1 MAKLFR
7 ESKTSFKIKIGD
19 FLFKHRSFTPIPLM
33 IIVILF
39 FRPIDYGKNNLML
52 NLCGFF
58 ISIIGEFIRVLGI
71 GFSFSGTS
79 GRENYLRADNLNM
92 TGIYSIVRNPLY
104 IGNVL
109 IYSGILVVF
118 SNLFAI
124 LIFDIFIILQYYFI
138 ILSEEGYLRK
148 KYGKDIDLYF
158 KNVSRIVPNFKNY
171 KKPILKFSLKK
182 IIFNE
187 NDSIFNILMM
197 LVLILAYKQ
206 TTFYGSIDNLKI
218 YVITGILL
226 IFVYAIIKILKKH

>member
-19 FLFKHRSFTPIPLM
+19 FLFKHRSFTPIPLI

-39 FRPIDYGKNNLML
+39 FKPIDYGKNNLIL

-109 IYSGILVVF
+109 IYSGMLVVF

-138 ILSEEGYLRK
+138 ILSEEGYLME

>member
-7 ESKTSFKIKIGD
+7 ENKTSFKIEIGD
-19 FLFKHRSFTPIPLM
+19 FLFKHRSFTPIPLI

-39 FRPIDYGKNNLML
+39 FRPIECGKFNLIL
-52 NLCGFF
+52 NLCGLM
-58 ISIIGEFIRVLGI
+58 ISIVGEIVRVLGV

-109 IYSGILVVF
+109 IYSGMLVVF

-124 LIFDIFIILQYYFI
+124 SIFSIFIILQYYFI
-138 ILSEEGYLRK
+138 IFSEEDYLME
-148 KYGKDIDLYF
+148 KYGKDIALYF

-182 IIFNE
+182 VIFNE

-197 LVLILAYKQ
+197 FVLILAYKEMV
-206 TTFYGSIDNLKI
+206 FYGSVDNFKI
-218 YVITGILL
+218 YLIPGILL
-226 IFVYAIIKILKKH
+226 VFVYAIIKILKKH

>member
-7 ESKTSFKIKIGD
+7 ENKTSFKIEIGD
-19 FLFKHRSFTPIPLM
+19 FLFKHRSFTPIPLI

-39 FRPIDYGKNNLML
+39 FRPIECGKFNLIL
-52 NLCGFF
+52 NLCGLM
-58 ISIIGEFIRVLGI
+58 ISIVGEIVRVLGV

-109 IYSGILVVF
+109 IYSGMLVVF

-124 LIFDIFIILQYYFI
+124 LIFSIFIILQYYFI
-138 ILSEEGYLRK
+138 IFSEEDYLME
-148 KYGKDIDLYF
+148 KYGKDIALYF

-182 IIFNE
+182 VIFNE

-197 LVLILAYKQ
+197 FVLILAYKEMV
-206 TTFYGSIDNLKI
+206 FYGSIDNFKI
-218 YVITGILL
+218 YLITGILL
-226 IFVYAIIKILKKH
+226 VFVYAIIKILKKH